1 MSFVFPLCSTFPPN
15 FIKFSSIV
23 FADLQT
29 NNENTSFEEDQ
40 AEKKVHTAQQKN
52 ASKTTCEAKSFV
64 EVNSEINNRKLV
76 ADGKK
81 CLLQF
86 LKFEIF

>member
-29 NNENTSFEEDQ
+29 NNENTSVEEDQ

-76 ADGKK
+76 ADGKNM
-81 CLLQF
+81 F
-86 LKFEIF
+86 ASVS

>member
-1 MSFVFPLCSTFPPN
+1 MFPPCVPPFHPN

-29 NNENTSFEEDQ
+29 NNENTSVEEDQ

-52 ASKTTCEAKSFV
+52 ASKTTCGAKSFV

-86 LKFEIF
+86 LKF

>member
-23 FADLQT
+23 FAET

-81 CLLQF
+81 MF
-86 LKFEIF
+86 ASVS